1 MAHLFWLQ
9 FVMTHEMCS
18 RCRTQPQIR
27 KAGIIRTSQVVAIK
41 ILKDPH
47 TWLKMVTTIKKAPY
61 RKCPNWSK
69 TCFDLCDPDLWPL
82 ILTFGLDI
90 TFVNGYYF
98 WNFHDDTMRATLR
111 DRWKDHSWSCLVAAE
126 KWYEKNKT
134 GKIYLLTNHYHSG
147 SIKYA

>member
-27 KAGIIRTSQVVAIK
+27 KAGIIRTSRVMAIK
-41 ILKDPH
+41 IEGPAHMVKDGH
-47 TWLKMVTTIKKAPY
+47 HHRKAPY

-82 ILTFGLDI
+82 TLTFGMDI
-90 TFVNGYYF
+90 TFVNGYYV
-98 WNFHDDTMRATLR
+98 WIFHEDTMRATFEKGVT
-111 DRWKDHSWSCLVAAE
+111 DRRTDRQTERPFMKLLGRSWKMIW
-126 KWYEKNKT
+126 KNKT
-134 GKIYLLTNHYHSG
+134 GKI
-147 SIKYA
+147 